1 MTDGASW
8 RNAVLAGHTDPVAPR
23 DSATVIL
30 LRPGVGGA
38 FQVCLLRRA
47 ATMRVGAGLYV
58 FPGGAVDAEDV
69 DDARACLPWIGAQ
82 PERWAAWFG
91 VSREHAASFVYSAVR
106 ETFEESGVLLA
117 GPATHPL
124 DGPSARP
131 EGAATGLPPVDRSF
145 AAMLAH
151 RGLTVRADLLRPWSR
166 WVTPRTERKRFDT
179 RFFVAV
185 VPPDQEPRVASPES
199 DRLVWMTPA
208 EAVDHWDA
216 GGLPMALPT
225 SETLRELAELSRTA
239 TLDTILELRRDLH
252 PVEPAVRRRA
262 NDSVVLVAPDGR
274 EYQPPR
280 IAR

>member
-23 DSATVIL
+23 DSATVVL
-30 LRPGVGGA
+30 LRPGGDA

-58 FPGGAVDAEDV
+58 FPGGTVDAEDV
-69 DDARACLPWIGAQ
+69 DEAQSCLPWIGAQ
-82 PERWAAWFG
+82 PDQWAVWMG
-91 VSREHAASFVYSAVR
+91 GPREHVASYVYSAVR

-117 GPATHPL
+117 GPTTEDQGGPAVTSNGGASAVPPPGRPFAT
-124 DGPSARP
+124 
-131 EGAATGLPPVDRSF
+131 
-145 AAMLAH
+145 MLTQ

-166 WVTPRTERKRFDT
+166 WVTPRTERRRFDT

-185 VPPDQEPRVASPES
+185 VPADQEPRVASPES
-199 DRLVWMTPA
+199 DRLAWLTPT
-208 EAVDHWDA
+208 EAVERWNA
-216 GGLPMALPT
+216 GDLPMALPT
-225 SETLRELAELSRTA
+225 SETLRELAVLSRTA
-239 TLDTILELRRDLH
+239 TLDTILDLRRDLH
-252 PVEPAVRRRA
+252 PVEPTVRRRD